1 MTNHTTMCSQLNDLE
16 RGFNYL
22 LNCIRLRYTK
32 QSDVPCKKIEQCK
45 LHKGNT
51 KLPICRMMQRADR
64 GGSDPE
70 KHLIM

>member
-32 QSDVPCKKIEQCK
+32 QSDVPCKKTQQYK
-45 LHKGNT
+45 LCKGNT
-51 KLPICRMMQRADR
+51 KLPICRTMQNADHA
-64 GGSDPE
+64 GSDPE
-70 KHLIM
+70 KHLSM